1 MIANGELNP
10 QFSSPDAEATQWAT
24 AREQLEAA
32 MTHWLSTVR
41 SDGRPHVTTIAAV
54 WLDDAVH
61 FTTGHSERQA
71 KNLAA
76 GNSHVIVTTG
86 CNGWDGL
93 DIVIE
98 GDAIPVTDP
107 DRLGRVAEAF
117 TEKYDDFFGMRMVD
131 GHLSGAGTDHE
142 PLTFAVRAMR
152 AFGFGKG
159 ESFSQTRWTFGR
171 DDATGG

>member
-10 QFSSPDAEATQWAT
+10 QFSSPDAEVTPWPVAA
-24 AREQLEAA
+24 EQLEAA
-32 MTHWLSTVR
+32 MTYWLSTVR
-41 SDGRPHVTTIAAV
+41 PDGRPHVTTIAAV

-61 FTTGHSERQA
+61 FTTGRSERKA

-76 GNSHVIVTTG
+76 GNAHVIVTTG

-98 GDAIPVTDP
+98 GDAVPVTDP
-107 DRLGRVAEAF
+107 DQLGRVAEAF
-117 TEKYDDFFGMRMVD
+117 TVKYDDFFGMRLVD
-131 GHLSGAGTDHE
+131 GHLGGAGTDHE
-142 PLTFAVRAMR
+142 PLTLAVRATR

-159 ESFSQTRWTFGR
+159 ASFSQTRWAFGE
-171 DDATGG
+171 DDATDR